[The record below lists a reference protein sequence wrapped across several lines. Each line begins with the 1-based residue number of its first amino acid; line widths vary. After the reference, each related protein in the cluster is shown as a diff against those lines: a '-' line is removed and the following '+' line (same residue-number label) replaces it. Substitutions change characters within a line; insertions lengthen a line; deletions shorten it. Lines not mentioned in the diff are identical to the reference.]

1 MIDHCSVALCIII
14 LMLRN
19 GTEESR
25 NDSALLQ
32 TIDACPQ
39 REEWAL
45 INKYKALE
53 FERIKAKER
62 MLDRQKKE
70 SFR

>member
-1 MIDHCSVALCIII
+1 M
-14 LMLRN
+14 MRK

-25 NDSALLQ
+25 NESALLE
-32 TIDACPQ
+32 TVDASPQ

-53 FERIKAKER
+53 FERMKARER
-62 MLDRQKKE
+62 MLDRQKK
-70 SFR
+70 